1 MYTRKFQMIYKWD
14 LDGIPLEIYV
24 TDASLLL
31 KCIFFLKRNNVL
43 CFLTYFL
50 TIANHYLSGY

>member
-1 MYTRKFQMIYKWD
+1 MNYKWD